1 MSAARSDH
9 ANKAAAKDTGGNV
22 LEAGQI
28 YLRLRIYVGEDK
40 RHGDRP
46 LYQAIVRKAREQ
58 RLAGATILRGMQ
70 GFGRST
76 HLHTVDVLFSED
88 LPVVIEIVD
97 TREKVEAFAVL
108 LEAVADIGLC
118 TCETVTVMRCGHLRA
133 NVTTGR

>member
-1 MSAARSDH
+1 MSAPESTTRNGEELIG
-9 ANKAAAKDTGGNV
+9 NKADFV
-22 LEAGQI
+22 
-28 YLRLRIYVGEDK
+28 RLRIYVGEDK

-58 RLAGATILRGMQ
+58 RVAGATILRGTQ

-76 HLHTVDVLFSED
+76 HLHTVDVLFSQD

-97 TREKVEAFAVL
+97 SREKIEAFAVL

-118 TCETVTVMRCGHLRA
+118 TCETVTVVRCGKLHA
-133 NVTTGR
+133 NVSAP